1 MEITAGFRMLLMAR
15 RPSSDFQGFRCLL
28 ILPRMFSWA
37 ERLAT
42 PLVVSQCFNSSDKL
56 HSNTEDGGASCK
68 IALQSL
74 AVEFIFPT
82 SNHQS
87 GDCVADHVDEGSEH
101 AHKTINAENQG
112 HTGHGNVGN
121 HHERTYERD
130 KCCALYAARTLR
142 CQDRHTQYCYL
153 L

>member
-15 RPSSDFQGFRCLL
+15 PHSLDFRGSPCPPILL
-28 ILPRMFSWA
+28 RMFSWA

-42 PLVVSQCFNSSDKL
+42 PSAVSPCFNSSDKL
-56 HSNTEDGGASCK
+56 RFKTRDGGASRK

-82 SNHQS
+82 SNHQR
-87 GDCVADHVDEGSEH
+87 GDSVADHIVEGSEH
-101 AHKTINAENQG
+101 THKTINAENQR
-112 HTGHGNVGN
+112 HAGHGNVRN
-121 HHERTYERD
+121 HHERAYEGD
-130 KCCALYAARTLR
+130 KCCALYTARTFR
-142 CQDRHTQYCYL
+142 CQDCHTQYCYL